1 MVSKEVKEELTSMM
15 ERVNTTEREIS
26 HEAEPSHTFKYA
38 SKWRSARYKLKSRF
52 MLKSLM
58 KDLNLY
64 GTNQDYMD
72 ELELY
77 LTEAKL
83 RKNTSIY
90 SLVEVDE
97 APKNPWVIYPTSN
110 FKSIWNICLIM
121 LLFYTATLM
130 PYRLSFSD
138 KTSRDGW
145 WYWDLLLDFGFCI
158 DIVVNCFS
166 AYVNSDGETVTNNR
180 LILWN
185 YTKSWLLIDVI
196 AVFPFDFINEDQDS
210 GDSKGGYNSLIRL
223 VRLPRLYRLVRISRV
238 IKAFSEVNQSEWV
251 EKLQEMI
258 RIKHSIMRLLT
269 SFLTVLVCLHIMA
282 CFWYFAAKLN
292 DLDPDTWVFRFGYMD
307 ATEGRLYLASLY
319 WALTTLA
326 TVGYG
331 DITPGTNIEKCLA
344 MAWMVFGMIFFSFTI
359 GSLTSMLSGIDTK
372 ETVLSNKLSVVDEFA
387 KESHLSKAIQKR
399 LRIALRYS
407 TDKQGFSWADKIGI
421 FNELPRKLRYEVA
434 LVMHKGAVKNFP
446 FFADKDPVFISST
459 VPFLQSIMIPEGE
472 FIFKE
477 GEYADEIYFLVRG
490 RAALVTADG
499 KVPYKSL
506 QANSYFG
513 EIELIKQVPRR
524 YSSMALVDCDLLTL
538 SRQMVNLI
546 KEEFPAIWTEMVEVA
561 ENRDKLNS
569 QTKRALR
576 HLQKLKR
583 TGEIE
588 GMSHEQVKE
597 SVDAYAKASEPFEVP
612 EPNEEEELDDLTN
625 FITDIEIQLAEAADS
640 IQVLLQKLNSQSTP
654 MSRRSR

>member
-1 MVSKEVKEELTSMM
+1 MVSKEVKDELASMM
-15 ERVNTTEREIS
+15 ERVNTTEREVSQEVVSS
-26 HEAEPSHTFKYA
+26 HGFKYA
-38 SKWRSARYKLKSRF
+38 SKWRSAHNKLKSRF

-64 GTNQDYMD
+64 GTSQDYMD

-77 LTEAKL
+77 LTEAKF
-83 RKNTSIY
+83 RKNTTIY
-90 SLVEVDE
+90 NLVEE
-97 APKNPWVIYPTSN
+97 NEEPKNPWVIYPTSS
-110 FKSIWNICLIM
+110 FKSIWNVCLIM
-121 LLFYTATLM
+121 LLLYTATLM
-130 PYRLSFSD
+130 PYRISFTD
-138 KTSRDGW
+138 KTGRDGW
-145 WYWDLLLDFGFCI
+145 WYWDLVLDFGFCI

-166 AYVNSDGETVTNNR
+166 AYVDSEGQVVANNR

-196 AVFPFDFINEDQDS
+196 AVFPFDLFNENQDQS
-210 GDSKGGYNSLIRL
+210 RSKSGYNNLIRL

-258 RIKHSIMRLLT
+258 RIKASIMRLLT

-292 DLDPDTWVFRFGYMD
+292 DIGPDTWVFRFGYLD
-307 ATEGRLYLASLY
+307 ASEGRLYLASLY

-344 MAWMVFGMIFFSFTI
+344 MAWMLFGMIFFSFTI

-372 ETVLSNKLSVVDEFA
+372 ETVLSNKLSIVDEFA

-399 LRIALRYS
+399 LRSALRYS

-446 FFADKDPVFISST
+446 FFANKDPVFISST

-513 EIELIKQVPRR
+513 EIEMIKQVPRR
-524 YSSMALVDCDLLTL
+524 YSSMALVECDLLTL

-546 KEEFPAIWTEMVEVA
+546 KEEFPGIWTEMVEVA
-561 ENRDKLNS
+561 EHRDKLNAH
-569 QTKRALR
+569 TKRALR
-576 HLQKLKR
+576 HLQMLKR
-583 TGEIE
+583 TGQIE
-588 GMSHEQVKE
+588 GMNQEQIKE
-597 SVDAYAKASEPFEVP
+597 SVDAYAKASEPFEVE
-612 EPNEEEELDDLTN
+612 EPNEEKELESLN
-625 FITDIEIQLAEAADS
+625 SFITDIEIQISEAAEAVH
-640 IQVLLQKLNSQSTP
+640 VLLQKLNSQSTP
-654 MSRRSR
+654 MSR